1 MTTLISQTPIAV
13 HNPFALLESEHC
25 AADRISAD
33 DELDLSSWC
42 VVNSPYPSDDE
53 DDEDHDNNDDDEDED
68 EDDEHDIIYHWRPST
83 DHSGAVE
90 GSNSILPAPL
100 KLSLLSDGFTNISK
114 VITVKSTNS
123 VLASAPEQR
132 GAWVVKMS
140 KARQNHSS
148 KNPPPTV
155 TDDNT
160 EALDASRAEKR
171 KDIPERSDDDDDD
184 SDEGLLYMS
193 MTEHELAKSSK
204 ASRLKNTRVATHHSR
219 ELARALG
226 CFSEEADKIDKKAVR
241 SRSGKSRTK
250 NRTCKPKVLS
260 SDY

>member
-1 MTTLISQTPIAV
+1 MTTIISQTPFAV
-13 HNPFALLESEHC
+13 RNPFALLESEHC

-42 VVNSPYPSDDE
+42 VVSSPYPSDNE
-53 DDEDHDNNDDDEDED
+53 DDDDD
-68 EDDEHDIIYHWRPST
+68 DIVYHWHPST
-83 DHSGAVE
+83 DSSSAVD
-90 GSNSILPAPL
+90 STNAALPAPL
-100 KLSLLSDGFTNISK
+100 RLSLLSDGFTNITK
-114 VITVKSTNS
+114 AITVNSTNS
-123 VLASAPEQR
+123 LLASAPEHL

-148 KNPPPTV
+148 KSPTLTS
-155 TDDNT
+155 TDDNNT
-160 EALDASRAEKR
+160 QALEASRAEKR
-171 KDIPERSDDDDDD
+171 KDISERSDNDDDDS

-193 MTEHELAKSSK
+193 MTEHELSKSSK
-204 ASRLKNTRVATHHSR
+204 ASKLKNSRVATHHSR

-250 NRTCKPKVLS
+250 SRTCKPKVLP

>member
-13 HNPFALLESEHC
+13 RNPFALLESEHC

-33 DELDLSSWC
+33 DELDLSTWC

-53 DDEDHDNNDDDEDED
+53 DDEDHDND

-83 DHSGAVE
+83 DSSSAVD
-90 GSNSILPAPL
+90 STNTILPSPL

-123 VLASAPEQR
+123 VLASAPEHR

-148 KNPPPTV
+148 KNPPLTL

-160 EALDASRAEKR
+160 QALEASRAEKR
-171 KDIPERSDDDDDD
+171 KDIPERSDDDDGDD
-184 SDEGLLYMS
+184 SDDQGLLYMS
-193 MTEHELAKSSK
+193 MTEHELSKSSK
-204 ASRLKNTRVATHHSR
+204 ASKLKNTRVATHHSR

-250 NRTCKPKVLS
+250 NRACKPKVLPG
-260 SDY
+260 DY